1 VHQQQQPWLDNGALK
16 IFNVLLLIMT
26 LLQELEKYLSA
37 HADKAQE
44 LQAKQLLIE
53 ELKLSLQQQDQRLH
67 DQQQELQEV
76 KQAAAEVQCR
86 ADARLEG
93 INSLTLALDAC
104 QQVSNLVHTLTGHKQ
119 LTAGSQTQ

>member
-1 VHQQQQPWLDNGALK
+1 MHQQQQPWLDDGALK

-26 LLQELEKYLSA
+26 LLQELEKHLSA

-44 LQAKQLLIE
+44 LQAKQLQIE

-104 QQVSNLVHTLTGHKQ
+104 QQVSNLVHTLTGHQQ